1 MMLKAYTATIVYQSK
16 LAAVALDDA
25 KPPAASIPYTI
36 ARSKRKLWAMTKVGT
51 AQSLSSHYFSVPGSA
66 CSTLQV
72 YTCVLQL

>member
-1 MMLKAYTATIVYQSK
+1 MLKTCAATVVYQSK
-16 LAAVALDDA
+16 PAAAALDDA
-25 KPPAASIPYTI
+25 KPPAASIPCTMV
-36 ARSKRKLWAMTKVGT
+36 RLKRKLWIMTKAGT